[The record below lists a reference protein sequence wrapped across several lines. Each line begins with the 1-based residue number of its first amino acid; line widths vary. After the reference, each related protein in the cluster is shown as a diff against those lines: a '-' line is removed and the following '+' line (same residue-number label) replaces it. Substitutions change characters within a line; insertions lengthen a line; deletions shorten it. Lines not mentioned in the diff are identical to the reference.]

1 MGVLLPIV
9 FIVGERFFV
18 RGPVAARG
26 SISAYYHS
34 SMRDLFVGGLT
45 VIAFMLATYLA
56 GQISRPD
63 YWLSSLA
70 AIGLMTLVVFP
81 TGRPGLAD
89 GVPRCG
95 DVPDLPGCSAMQDR
109 FGETTVAT
117 VHFTG
122 AAVFIVSLALISF
135 YWARREQAHA
145 LRDQAGPLTTSLGG
159 WSLDARTRDAAP
171 AVSATGTS
179 LRIESPENTARRQEW
194 TLFLPRED
202 LRSISVEANAGAAD
216 LDVTGALL
224 QSLSIQANAADT
236 RIIAADADIASMDIQ
251 ANAARSRITAGGDGA
266 ILIEA
271 NASSVE
277 LCVPPTASL
286 AITVKDGVGLVTNL
300 DEVPGMTQG
309 GDTWQRAG
317 TGGPSIVVQLEGN
330 LSTFT
335 LDPEEGCA

>member
-1 MGVLLPIV
+1 MPHAESMRIHRGYLFWGIVFVLLGGIPLAERSGLIDAQRLSDVGRLWPLLLIAIGVAIV
-9 FIVGERFFV
+9 VARTRLSLLGT
-18 RGPVAARG
+18 VAAALV
-26 SISAYYHS
+26 I
-34 SMRDLFVGGLT
+34 GGL
-45 VIAFMLATYLA
+45 AGSALAYGA
-56 GQISRPD
+56 GWALDITDCTGGKTGTLER
-63 YWLSSLA
+63 SSQNGTFSGPADVQLQLNC
-70 AIGLMTLVVFP
+70 GVV
-81 TGRPGLAD
+81 
-89 GVPRCG
+89 
-95 DVPDLPGCSAMQDR
+95 DL
-109 FGETTVAT
+109 
-117 VHFTG
+117 
-122 AAVFIVSLALISF
+122 
-135 YWARREQAHA
+135 
-145 LRDQAGPLTTSLGG
+145 QAGPLTTSLGG

-236 RIIAADADIASMDIQ
+236 RIMAADADIASLDVQ